1 MNESFE
7 STNSQHLPSCK
18 LQRGAGPTITT
29 KESRKSVRRITKKK
43 KKKSTSI
50 KSEVKRVENLK
61 RSARENRT

>member
-18 LQRGAGPTITT
+18 LQRGAGPTIITT

-43 KKKSTSI
+43 KKKKSTSI
-50 KSEVKRVENLK
+50 KSEE
-61 RSARENRT
+61 S

>member
-43 KKKSTSI
+43 KKKEH
-50 KSEVKRVENLK
+50 KHKN
-61 RSARENRT
+61 